1 MGLKGIAKRIGN
13 IAFRL
18 AVCSYGCDGECW
30 RCKALPAAPESEK
43 KNHGEESQKP
53 VEKEA

>member
-30 RCKALPAAPESEK
+30 RCKALSAAPESEK